1 MILSNIFFNLLQST
15 GGFIAVARLASATPV
30 PPSVLSRGIG
40 WQVNIT
46 CELKLFFSSYLN
58 QWN

>member
-1 MILSNIFFNLLQST
+1 MIVSNIFFNLLQST

-40 WQVNIT
+40 WQVNI
-46 CELKLFFSSYLN
+46 SVN
-58 QWN
+58 